1 MAKKKK
7 EREPLLRSNYEIHL
21 EDFSDHECREW
32 LEAMFYYKREWRLLE
47 NISSWVKATIR
58 QQITE
63 RENDK
68 EEYQK
73 VCDRNREKV
82 MKRWNKE
89 DIQNDTTVYHSIPS
103 NTTDTNSNSNNNS
116 IIIDNNTNN
125 KEKKIIK
132 EKKTLPTPLE
142 LVRVY
147 EGNDLLVRKINDREA
162 VMLRA
167 EYKQSKRDRAY
178 KTTTWFI
185 QQLVWAVKKIENWL
199 PRADVWERLK
209 FAVNI
214 ASEKEWKD
222 IYWTEQIEEEY
233 KSFRRFNS
241 LQWTNKHLSE

>member
-103 NTTDTNSNSNNNS
+103 NTTDTNSNSNINS

-142 LVRVY
+142 LVGVY

-167 EYKQSKRDRAY
+167 EYKQGKRDRAY

-241 LQWTNKHLSE
+241 LQWTNKHSNE

>member
-7 EREPLLRSNYEIHL
+7 EREPLLRATYEIHL
-21 EDFSDHECREW
+21 EDFTDKECREW
-32 LEAMFYYKREWRLLE
+32 LQAMFYYKKEWRILE

-63 RENDK
+63 WENDK

-73 VCDRNREKV
+73 VCDRNRERV
-82 MKRWNKE
+82 MKRWNNK
-89 DIQNDTTVYHSIPS
+89 DIQNDTVVYRGIPQYTV
-103 NTTDTNSNSNNNS
+103 DTNSNSNNNS

-132 EKKTLPTPLE
+132 EKKNLPTPLE
-142 LVRVY
+142 LVRAY
-147 EGNDLLVRKINDREA
+147 EENELLVKKINDREA
-162 VMLRA
+162 VNLRA
-167 EYKQSKRDRAY
+167 EYKQGKRDRAY

-199 PRADVWERLK
+199 PRADVGERLK

-214 ASEKEWKD
+214 ASEREWKD
-222 IYWTEQIEEEY
+222 IYWTEQIEQEY
-233 KSFRRFNS
+233 QSFRKFNS
-241 LQWTNKHLSE
+241 LQWTNKQLHE